1 MEKVIKKNILFLLV
15 LLFMF
20 EVMFVP
26 ARVFAQT
33 GDVSIAS
40 TAAILVEKSTG
51 RILYEKRSTEQFY
64 PASVTKI
71 MTAILV
77 IENSSLDDI
86 VTVSGSSVENIP
98 SGYVTIDLRDG
109 EEITIRDLLYALML
123 PSANDA
129 AFVLADHIGG
139 SVENFSAMMN
149 EKAAELGCKNTNF
162 VNPNGIHN
170 ESHYSTAYDLY
181 LIANYAMKNPIFK
194 EIVKTKEYT
203 LAPTNIHPETDRV
216 IKNTNELLFEDN
228 SNYYPYAD
236 GIKTGTTTQAGKC
249 LVSQSSRDG
258 LDFIAVVLG
267 GQGVN
272 SNRFQDA
279 TKLFNYGYDNYTLTK
294 IIDKDSVID
303 TVEVKKAT
311 KETKM
316 LDVAIDDSITV
327 MNHKSLDI
335 NQIIPEV
342 KIDEELI
349 APIAKGQK
357 IGSIKYKVDDIE
369 YSANLIAA
377 SDVLKRNYYEIYIT
391 VGLALLLASFII
403 SRRTHKSKRSRR
415 R

>member
-1 MEKVIKKNILFLLV
+1 MKKVVKKNILFLLV
-15 LLFMF
+15 LLFIF

-26 ARVFAQT
+26 IRVFAQT

-249 LVSQSSRDG
+249 IVSQSSRDG

-294 IIDKDSVID
+294 IIEKNSVID
-303 TVEVKKAT
+303 TVEIKKAT

-316 LDVAIDDSITV
+316 LDVAIDNSITV

-342 KIDEELI
+342 KINEELV

-391 VGLALLLASFII
+391 VGLALLIASFII
-403 SRRTHKSKRSRR
+403 SRRTHKSRRSRR